1 MVAVQSTMLPLGTLA
16 PDFRLLDT
24 DGSTV
29 GRDDFAGRPLLV
41 AFICNHC
48 PFVQHIAVEL
58 AHFAR
63 DAAARGLAI
72 VAINSND
79 IEAYPADSPPRMQEE
94 KRARGYDFPYLL
106 DASQA
111 VAKAYRA
118 ACTPDFYLFD
128 REHRLVYR
136 GRFDE
141 TRPQQSPP
149 QVPTGRE
156 LGQAVDALLAN
167 AAIPSQQLP
176 AIGCNIKWKPGNAPD
191 YFGH

>member
-1 MVAVQSTMLPLGTLA
+1 
-16 PDFRLLDT
+16 
-24 DGSTV
+24 
-29 GRDDFAGRPLLV
+29 LV

-48 PFVQHIAVEL
+48 PFVQHIAAEF
-58 AHFAR
+58 APFAR
-63 DAAARGLAI
+63 DAAARGLGV

-79 IEAYPADSPPRMQEE
+79 VEAYPADSLPRMQEE
-94 KRARGYDFPYLL
+94 KRARGYDFPYVL

-128 REHRLVYR
+128 RDHRLVYR
-136 GRFDE
+136 GRFDA

-149 QVPTGRE
+149 QVPTGDE
-156 LGQAVDALLAN
+156 LRRAVDALLADG
-167 AAIPSQQLP
+167 AISSQQLP